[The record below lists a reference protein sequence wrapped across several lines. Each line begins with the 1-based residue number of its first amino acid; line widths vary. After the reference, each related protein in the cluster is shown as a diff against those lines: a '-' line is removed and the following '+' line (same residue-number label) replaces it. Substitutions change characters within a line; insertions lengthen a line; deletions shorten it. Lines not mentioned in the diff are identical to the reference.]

1 MTEEE
6 KREVYRGITSLWSR
20 IKAGD
25 TRAMMS
31 WDFCQLIDRITSG
44 DPKTD
49 DFWAEIVPEAE
60 RIALK
65 YKDAPGVS
73 RWVQGILWVSDTVA
87 TDRDRKD
94 GDNANSVV

>member
-1 MTEEE
+1 MTDEEL
-6 KREVYRGITSLWSR
+6 KATYQQITSLWSR
-20 IKAGD
+20 IRSGD
-25 TRAMMS
+25 PRAMMS

-60 RIALK
+60 QIALR

>member
-6 KREVYRGITSLWSR
+6 KREVYHGITSLWSR

-25 TRAMMS
+25 PRAMMS

-94 GDNANSVV
+94 NKDADSVV

>member
-25 TRAMMS
+25 PRAMMS

-49 DFWAEIVPEAE
+49 DFWAAIVPEAE
-60 RIALK
+60 QIAMK